1 MITQR
6 PIDAQSAAFDAKM
19 LNDLRA
25 AGASDE
31 GRKDALKAAAKQ
43 LETMFLTLML
53 KSMRQ
58 ANQALADGES
68 FDGKDA
74 DMFKDM
80 LDQQYAQ
87 AMSSNYGIGLAD
99 RIAEQLD
106 PTPRR
111 HTAKPM
117 VNAEGKPTGFSLQD
131 ADVPRAYTAPERDMS
146 LRGLDTSAFSLLR
159 RPEKTKGPLAESQED
174 FVRTLL
180 PHARKAGEA
189 LGIDPRAIIAQA
201 ALETGWGKHVMT
213 DREGKSSHNL
223 FGIKAHN
230 AWRGDKVSVETTEY
244 RQNVAM
250 REVANFRSY
259 DSLDDAFRDYVHFL
273 QSDPRYSDALQN
285 TQHPGQWGAHLQ
297 KAGYATDP
305 AYGKKIADIVHSDEL
320 TKLTGN

>member
-1 MITQR
+1 MITPR

-25 AGASDE
+25 AGASEE
-31 GRKDALKAAAKQ
+31 GRKDALKSAAKQ
-43 LETMFLTLML
+43 LETMFLNLML

-58 ANQALADGES
+58 ANQALSDGES
-68 FDGKDA
+68 IDGKDA
-74 DMFKDM
+74 EMFKDM

-87 AMSSNYGIGLAD
+87 AMSSGYGLGLAD

-106 PTPRR
+106 PQRRR
-111 HTAKPM
+111 HAAQPS
-117 VNAEGKPTGFSLQD
+117 VDADGRPAGFSLQEGT
-131 ADVPRAYTAPERDMS
+131 APQAYPAPERDMS
-146 LRGLDTSAFSLLR
+146 LRGIDPSTFSLLR
-159 RPEKTKGPLAESQED
+159 RPEKTKGPLADSQED

-213 DREGKSSHNL
+213 DRDGKSSHNL

-230 AWRGDKVSVETTEY
+230 AWRGGKVSVETTEY
-244 RQNVAM
+244 RQNVAV

-259 DSLDDAFRDYVHFL
+259 ESLDHAFRDYVHFL
-273 QSDPRYSDALQN
+273 QSDPRYSDALRD
-285 TQHPGQWGAHLQ
+285 TEHAGQWGTHLQ

-320 TKLTGN
+320 SKLTGN